1 MHVNGALISGP
12 LCFSSG
18 PQAVNALLISLS
30 NACDVRALPSPPC
43 LTEGLADVA
52 TKTSHAVLDRSRSGG
67 RERSERPGPLT
78 IRLADRHRWVG
89 FLAALTAAGGFAFL
103 WVPNLGNRVATGATG
118 TSYLLIGLALSGLLV
133 AASVTRRGVLMAG
146 GALLVAVGP
155 WGPEFALQI
164 IFFVYAVFLMV
175 MVARQTR
182 DTSRGDNRISSW
194 LSGLRVR
201 LAPSPAPAA
210 GTARPRPASSA
221 RYTAPQRRRR

>member
-1 MHVNGALISGP
+1 
-12 LCFSSG
+12 
-18 PQAVNALLISLS
+18 
-30 NACDVRALPSPPC
+30 
-43 LTEGLADVA
+43 LADVA
-52 TKTSHAVLDRSRSGG
+52 TKTSRAVLDRPRSGG
-67 RERSERPGPLT
+67 SERSERPGPLT

-89 FLAALTAAGGFAFL
+89 FFAAVTAAGGFAFL
-103 WVPNLGNRVATGATG
+103 WVPNLGSRVATGATG
-118 TSYLLIGLALSGLLV
+118 TSYLLIGLVLSGLLA

-155 WGPEFALQI
+155 WGPEFAVQI

-182 DTSRGDNRISSW
+182 DTSSGDNRISSW

-210 GTARPRPASSA
+210 GAARPRPASSA

>member
-1 MHVNGALISGP
+1 MESTSLPSEIQVTEKM
-12 LCFSSG
+12 
-18 PQAVNALLISLS
+18 ALLL
-30 NACDVRALPSPPC
+30 
-43 LTEGLADVA
+43 EE
-52 TKTSHAVLDRSRSGG
+52 KFVLEPRGEPVDIKGKG
-67 RERSERPGPLT
+67 QM
-78 IRLADRHRWVG
+78 
-89 FLAALTAAGGFAFL
+89 
-103 WVPNLGNRVATGATG
+103 

-146 GALLVAVGP
+146 AALLVAVGP